1 MVEKPAALISN
12 SESMKNLLRV
22 EELGM
27 FLLGLLLFATL
38 EYAWWIFPLL
48 ILAPDISMAGYLAGS
63 KAGAFTYNLFHHKGV
78 AVGVYMLGSWLQLPE
93 VMLAGVILFSHASM
107 DRIFGYGLKYT
118 DAFKHT
124 HLGWIGKDP
133 AANMGESTTNR

>member
-1 MVEKPAALISN
+1 
-12 SESMKNLLRV
+12 MKNLLRL

-27 FLLGLLLFATL
+27 FLLGLLLFAAL
-38 EYAWWIFPLL
+38 DYAWWVFPLL
-48 ILAPDISMAGYLAGS
+48 ILAPDVSMAGYLGGNRI
-63 KAGAFTYNLFHHKGV
+63 GAFTYNLFHHKGV
-78 AVGVYMLGSWLQLPE
+78 AVGVYLLGSWFQLPE
-93 VMLAGVILFSHASM
+93 AMLVGVILFSHASM

-133 AANMGESTTNR
+133 APNLGKSTINR